1 MELSRATGNL
11 SRPFTLEQIPDPLAA
26 RLPGRAHLSYPPQG
40 MTSDV
45 AIAVGDSGAVVLK
58 RCRNPIYSHWL
69 RREHAV
75 LRALEGLGLPV
86 PVVIDYLEVSAPR
99 EPEVWL
105 AMSQLPGR
113 SLWEVILNERQGGR
127 GPLLH
132 QLGRVLRRLHSA
144 PVPAALRKSPDWAT
158 RKLFE
163 ARQNLSWCDGT
174 EELLATLQDSRP
186 LPVPEVLIHGDLALD
201 NVLID
206 ESGELSL
213 IDWSGGDSG
222 DPRNDVT
229 LALQTEPETALTEE
243 EIIAFYKGYG
253 CAPLRAET
261 RRWFVSLY
269 EFF

>member
-1 MELSRATGNL
+1 LEPSRATADFG
-11 SRPFTLEQIPDPLAA
+11 SGSFTLEQIPDPLAA
-26 RLPGRAHLSYPPQG
+26 RLPDRAHLSHPPQG

-58 RCRNPIYSHWL
+58 RCRNPIYLHWL
-69 RREHAV
+69 RREHAI

-86 PVVIDYLEVSAPR
+86 PVVIDYLEVSAP
-99 EPEVWL
+99 EPEIWL

-113 SLWEVILNERQGGR
+113 SLWDVILNVREEGR

-132 QLGRVLRRLHSA
+132 RLGRLLRCLHSTPA
-144 PVPAALRKSPDWAT
+144 PAALRKSPDWAT
-158 RKLFE
+158 RKLSE

-174 EELLATLQDSRP
+174 EELLATLQHSRP

-222 DPRNDVT
+222 DPRNDVA
-229 LALQTEPETALTEE
+229 LALQTEPETTLTEDE
-243 EIIAFYKGYG
+243 VLAFYKGYG
-253 CAPLRAET
+253 CAPLRADT